1 MMSHPRLL
9 NVQIEKNQLYTKLDR
24 LPNFYFILQVDLNK
38 MTVTEGLGFS
48 DEEAKEVIF
57 KAISVTV

>member
-57 KAISVTV
+57 KAISVTS

>member
-38 MTVTEGLGFS
+38 MTLTEGLGFS

>member
-1 MMSHPRLL
+1 MMTHPRLI

-57 KAISVTV
+57 KAISVTS

>member
-1 MMSHPRLL
+1 M
-9 NVQIEKNQLYTKLDR
+9 LDR

-48 DEEAKEVIF
+48 DEEAKEVIYF
-57 KAISVTV
+57 QSNFSHGLNTVGI